1 MKKDTFYFTHDFFAR
16 KDPKCIALLKD
27 FGMVGYGVYW
37 SLIEIMYEQ
46 GGKIKKFPS
55 LFSALAHEL
64 NIKESVLT
72 KQIEAMLH
80 SFELLVQDENY
91 IWSDAVLRR
100 LEIREQKKLPRV
112 LAGKAGGIKSGES
125 RRKKIEMNQ
134 NEALLRS
141 NEANEP
147 KERKEKE
154 SKENRK
160 YSSGADAPR
169 AHWNLIVEQWFL
181 FNQEKFGEKPSF
193 AGADPRHLKK
203 IIDIIERRAMD
214 KNIQWTEQYA
224 IKRFKDF
231 LSKAYQDDWLSK
243 NFLLRHLENFIDK
256 IILNQNGN
264 GKANGQGHAHKPVIT
279 GTAEGSGKFE

>member
-1 MKKDTFYFTHDFFAR
+1 LIAAKLLCKVFKAGYFIKWDDDAALLFSKGAGVNITHSLANDVVKELIKRDFFHKGLFERFAVLTSNGIQKRYIRICTDAKR
-16 KDPKCIALLKD
+16 KD
-27 FGMVGYGVYW
+27 W
-37 SLIEIMYEQ
+37 
-46 GGKIKKFPS
+46 
-55 LFSALAHEL
+55 
-64 NIKESVLT
+64 
-72 KQIEAMLH
+72 
-80 SFELLVQDENY
+80 
-91 IWSDAVLRR
+91 
-100 LEIREQKKLPRV
+100 
-112 LAGKAGGIKSGES
+112 
-125 RRKKIEMNQ
+125 KIEKKYDVTEFTPEETKLTRVETTKTLPEKQ
-134 NEALLRS
+134 ES
-141 NEANEP
+141 
-147 KERKEKE
+147 KEKE

>member
-147 KERKEKE
+147 KERKGKEKKEKE
-154 SKENRK
+154 
-160 YSSGADAPR
+160 
-169 AHWNLIVEQWFL
+169 I
-181 FNQEKFGEKPSF
+181 
-193 AGADPRHLKK
+193 
-203 IIDIIERRAMD
+203 IIERGRPDKEIITNYFLQIGLDEFTAQAQAALFFNHYESNGWKVGPNPMKDWRAAARGWKD
-214 KNIQWTEQYA
+214 RIKNYTNG
-224 IKRFKDF
+224 KTVNGN
-231 LSKAYQDDWLSK
+231 SK
-243 NFLLRHLENFIDK
+243 NAGQYE
-256 IILNQNGN
+256 IIEELKQEF
-264 GKANGQGHAHKPVIT
+264 ASR
-279 GTAEGSGKFE
+279 GTADTGS